1 MNVRHV
7 FLILFSACML
17 ITAPPAVSGQQ
28 DTSSEADEQKP
39 FLGVR
44 VGPLSERLRSI
55 NDITVKSGVVVKH
68 VVPDTPAERAGLKS
82 FDVIQAV
89 DGTSVSSVSE
99 LRQQIG
105 ARSPGDRISLTV
117 HRSGENRTVR
127 TRLRSYNRT
136 EGGKHTTNTSDERD
150 TQKMKEMNKKEMK
163 ELIKEM
169 GEMEKSQRSGSGE
182 SDRSARTPQELRKK
196 MKSFLEANGTEST
209 GNKNGKEEQKTASS
223 DEGSGEF
230 ERLYKKLKESL
241 PDDVAERLNP
251 EQLRELTEQTR
262 KWVRDTSAE
271 DVKKTMTKLLDEL
284 KKRVKSLNGENVQ
297 EVKKWKESLTR
308 EMEKQ
313 MKTFEQQ
320 MDEKFNQFENK
331 LDEQMKQYNQ
341 KLQEKIDQLKELK
354 KEQQDDEDVSDDDDG
369 SSESSNPEP
378 YLGIRPSRAPSGNGI
393 VIRKVKEGSP
403 AHKAGLQKGDII
415 RKMNGSSLKNVR
427 ALQKRFYQFSPGE
440 EVTFF
445 VERDGWTKK
454 MTIKV
459 GRRSD
464 SSDDQS
470 SDNSQ
475 SKDKSDSSSF
485 NKKKFFQS
493 NVLEEGKRAYWMLEM
508 MTDYKHGRYL
518 RFLKN
523 GLSRSVQL
531 LKQNLK
537 EQPLQIDGRIRVFD
551 RETGKVL
558 LSVPLRGDL
567 TEAVNRL
574 HRLVR
579 PVLEPNTMEPS
590 DPQNAESS
598 DAPGMNQTR
607 GDSAL

>member
-1 MNVRHV
+1 
-7 FLILFSACML
+7 ML

-89 DGTSVSSVSE
+89 DGTPVSSVSE
-99 LRQQIG
+99 LRHQIG

-127 TRLRSYNRT
+127 TRLRRYNRT
-136 EGGKHTTNTSDERD
+136 EGGSNTTETSDERD
-150 TQKMKEMNKKEMK
+150 KKKMKELM
-163 ELIKEM
+163 KEM
-169 GEMEKSQRSGSGE
+169 GEMEKPQPSGSGE

-196 MKSFLEANGTEST
+196 MKSFLEENGTEST
-209 GNKNGKEEQKTASS
+209 GNTNDKEEQKNASS
-223 DEGSGEF
+223 DEEPGEF

-251 EQLRELTEQTR
+251 EQLRKLTEQTR

-308 EMEKQ
+308 EMKNQ
-313 MKTFEQQ
+313 MKAFEQQ

-354 KEQQDDEDVSDDDDG
+354 KEQQDDEDTSDDDDG

-403 AHKAGLQKGDII
+403 AHKAGLKKGDII

-427 ALQKRFYQFSPGE
+427 ALQKQFYQFSPGD
-440 EVTFF
+440 EVTLF

-454 MTIKV
+454 MTIEV

-464 SSDDQS
+464 NSDDQS

-523 GLSRSVQL
+523 GLSRSIQL
-531 LKQNLK
+531 LKQKLK

-579 PVLEPNTMEPS
+579 PVLEPNTLEPS
-590 DPQNAESS
+590 DSQNAESS
-598 DAPGMNQTR
+598 DAPGMKQPH